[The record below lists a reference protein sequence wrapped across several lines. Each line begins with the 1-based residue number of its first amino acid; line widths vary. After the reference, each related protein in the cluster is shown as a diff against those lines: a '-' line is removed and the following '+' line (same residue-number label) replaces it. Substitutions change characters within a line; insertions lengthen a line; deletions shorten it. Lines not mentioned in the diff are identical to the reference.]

1 MNRID
6 VALVVLL
13 LLCAVRGFWR
23 GVFRE
28 SFGFVGLIAGL
39 VAALRFSQ
47 AVSTSLAGAIPGWG
61 ALPDAARLGI
71 AFVATFIV
79 VQTFFS
85 LFGYLLDRTV
95 GSISL
100 QRIEPCGR
108 SPVRHRRREAR
119 SSPSFFSSSICSPS
133 SPVSINR
140 SWNRAS
146 GARLLTAASSLI
158 RAGLREAPAA
168 EPDERV

>member
-28 SFGFVGLIAGL
+28 SFGFIGLIAGL
-39 VAALRFSQ
+39 AAALRF
-47 AVSTSLAGAIPGWG
+47 AEVVATSLSGAIPGWE
-61 ALPDAARLGI
+61 AVPDAARLGI
-71 AFVATFIV
+71 AFVATFLV
-79 VQTFFS
+79 VQTFFAV
-85 LFGYLLDRTV
+85 FGYLLER
-95 GSISL
+95 SL
-100 QRIEPCGR
+100 ASLTMR
-108 SPVRHRRREAR
+108 
-119 SSPSFFSSSICSPS
+119 
-133 SPVSINR
+133 
-140 SWNRAS
+140 RAS
-146 GARLLTAASSLI
+146 HAAGALFAVAKGAAVLSFVLLFFHLFPVVPSLDGPIMDSRIGRPLLTAASSLI

>member
-28 SFGFVGLIAGL
+28 SFGFLGLIAGL
-39 VAALRFSQ
+39 AAALRF
-47 AVSTSLAGAIPGWG
+47 AEVASTALSEAIPGWG
-61 ALPDAARLGI
+61 ALPEAARLGI

-79 VQTFFS
+79 VQTFFT
-85 LFGYLLDRTV
+85 LFGYLLDRTL
-95 GSISL
+95 GSLAMRRISHAAGAL
-100 QRIEPCGR
+100 FAIAKGGAVLAFVLLFLHLFPVVPGLDEPIMESRLGR
-108 SPVRHRRREAR
+108 PL
-119 SSPSFFSSSICSPS
+119 
-133 SPVSINR
+133 VS
-140 SWNRAS
+140 
-146 GARLLTAASSLI
+146 AASSVI

>member
-39 VAALRFSQ
+39 VAALRFSE
-47 AVSTSLAGAIPGWG
+47 AASTSLAGAIPGWG
-61 ALPDAARLGI
+61 ALPDAARLGV
-71 AFVATFIV
+71 AFVATFTV

-95 GSISL
+95 GSISM
-100 QRIEPCGR
+100 QRISHAAGALFAIAKGGAILAFLLLFFHLFPVVPSLDQPIMESRIGR
-108 SPVRHRRREAR
+108 P
-119 SSPSFFSSSICSPS
+119 
-133 SPVSINR
+133 
-140 SWNRAS
+140 
-146 GARLLTAASSLI
+146 LLTAASSII
-158 RAGLREAPAA
+158 RAGLHEAPAA